1 MPNGMS
7 VVFPFNPVYALR
19 NILELMPVI
28 DGLLTPRRLA
38 KGVAVLLFAVV
49 MLQTAWLTED
59 AFVCGGR

>member
-1 MPNGMS
+1 M
-7 VVFPFNPVYALR
+7 
-19 NILELMPVI
+19 ELMPVI

-38 KGVAVLLFAVV
+38 KGVAVLFFAVV

>member
-1 MPNGMS
+1 
-7 VVFPFNPVYALR
+7 
-19 NILELMPVI
+19 MPVI